1 MYILEWSICIYMYYT
16 TCNRLLVPALYQ
28 GMPCLQITIASSSL

>member
-1 MYILEWSICIYMYYT
+1 MYILEWSTC

-28 GMPCLQITIASSSL
+28 GMPCLQVPIASLF